1 MVPFDSRKLDSLMGE
16 AGIGLL
22 LASTRHNVRYLT
34 GGYYFHFHAQATR
47 IGRSQYLA
55 FVGLSHQR
63 LEDAF
68 YIGLPDEQGQIE
80 AEGLWISRRA
90 GASHGTVSAARAA
103 AEAIRRLGLGEATLG
118 VELPFLPADAFAALR
133 RELPRANFVDAT
145 PVLDALR
152 AVKRPEELAL
162 LRTVYGR
169 TAEAIQ
175 ATFAAATPGITTA
188 DIADRVSREMAKRGL
203 AFLWA
208 FTCAGPGTL
217 RAPSQAR
224 WERGRVLHID
234 AGGEERDYLADI
246 CRMGCLGEPAPLARD
261 LHAACIEVQDRVRK
275 RVRAGL
281 PCRDLLLEGERA
293 VREHRFAPYGRF
305 VAHGI
310 GMVSHEQ
317 PDISP
322 TNPRPL
328 EAGMV
333 LSIETEFIH
342 PEVGHVKIEDAVAV
356 TESGCEGLGD
366 LGRDWHVIP
375 F

>member
-1 MVPFDSRKLDSLMGE
+1 MVPFDSRKLESLMGE
-16 AGIGLL
+16 ADIDLL

-47 IGRSQYLA
+47 IGRSQYLPL
-55 FVGLSHQR
+55 VGLSR
-63 LEDAF
+63 RRIEDAF

-80 AEGLWISRRA
+80 AEGLWIPQRA
-90 GASHGTVSAARAA
+90 GASHGTVGAARAA
-103 AEAIRRLGLGEATLG
+103 ADTIRRLALDDATLA

-133 RELPRANFVDAT
+133 QGLPRAKFVDAT

-152 AVKRPEELAL
+152 AVKRPGELAL
-162 LRTVYGR
+162 LRTVYDR

-175 ATFAAATPGITTA
+175 AAFAAATPGITTA
-188 DIADRVSREMAKRGL
+188 AIADRVRWEMAQRGL

-246 CRMGCLGEPAPLARD
+246 CRMGCLGEPAPLARE
-261 LHAACIEVQDRVRK
+261 LHEACIQVQDRVRK

-281 PCRDLLLEGERA
+281 PCRDLLQQGERA
-293 VREHRFAPYGRF
+293 VREHRFAPY
-305 VAHGI
+305 
-310 GMVSHEQ
+310 
-317 PDISP
+317 
-322 TNPRPL
+322 
-328 EAGMV
+328 
-333 LSIETEFIH
+333 LSLIH
-342 PEVGHVKIEDAVAV
+342 I
-356 TESGCEGLGD
+356 
-366 LGRDWHVIP
+366 
-375 F
+375 